1 MQPYIK
7 HTSIAALMDRS
18 NVDTDQIIPKNFM
31 KKVERTGFGINL
43 FHNWRYLADDITP
56 NPDFELNK
64 PAFQGAKIL
73 VAGENFGCGSSREHA
88 PWAIA
93 DYGFNAII
101 STSFADIF
109 YSNCFKNAI
118 LPIIVTADE
127 LSALMKEI
135 AGNEGVEFT
144 VDLANQKVTTP
155 AGLIINF
162 DVDAFRKESLL
173 DGLDDIAW
181 TLKYVDK
188 ITEFEEAN
196 KKKLP
201 WLWTN
206 A

>member
-1 MQPYIK
+1 
-7 HTSIAALMDRS
+7 MDRS

-43 FHNWRYLADDITP
+43 FHNWRFLADNITP

-73 VAGENFGCGSSREHA
+73 VTGENFGCGSSREHA

-93 DYGFNAII
+93 DYGFNVII

-109 YSNCFKNAI
+109 HSNCFKNSI
-118 LPIIVTADE
+118 LPIVVTETE
-127 LSALMKEI
+127 LASLMAEISA
-135 AGNEGVEFT
+135 NEGVEFT
-144 VDLANQKVTTP
+144 VDLEAQKVTTP
-155 AGLIINF
+155 AGIEINF
-162 DVDAFRKESLL
+162 PVDAFRKQSLL
-173 DGLDDIAW
+173 EGLDDIGW
-181 TLKYVDK
+181 TLTHEDK
-188 ITEFEEAN
+188 ISAYEEKH